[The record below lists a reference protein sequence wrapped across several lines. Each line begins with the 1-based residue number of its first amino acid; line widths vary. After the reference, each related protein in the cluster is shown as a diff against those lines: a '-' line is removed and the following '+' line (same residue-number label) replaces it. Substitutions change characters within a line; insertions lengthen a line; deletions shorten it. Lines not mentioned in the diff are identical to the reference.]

1 MKHIMKH
8 IILFIMFFAICGL
21 VIGITTYK
29 YTKSHLITGIS
40 GGIIGIISLILLF
53 IDKTELFI
61 RYPNIN
67 DKYR

>member
-1 MKHIMKH
+1 MKH

-53 IDKTELFI
+53 IDKTELFT
-61 RYPNIN
+61 RLPNIN
-67 DKYR
+67 NKYR

>member
-1 MKHIMKH
+1 MKH

-40 GGIIGIISLILLF
+40 GGIFCIGLILLF
-53 IDKTELFI
+53 IDKTELFT
-61 RYPNIN
+61 RKVNIN

>member
-1 MKHIMKH
+1 
-8 IILFIMFFAICGL
+8 MFFAICGL

-53 IDKTELFI
+53 IDKTELFT
-61 RYPNIN
+61 RLPNIN
-67 DKYR
+67 NKYR

>member
-1 MKHIMKH
+1 MKH

-40 GGIIGIISLILLF
+40 GGIISIIGLILLF

>member
-1 MKHIMKH
+1 MKH

-40 GGIIGIISLILLF
+40 GGIIGIIGIIGLILLF

-61 RYPNIN
+61 KYPNIN
-67 DKYR
+67 DEYR

>member
-1 MKHIMKH
+1 
-8 IILFIMFFAICGL
+8 MFFAICGL

-40 GGIIGIISLILLF
+40 GGIIGIISIIGLILLF
-53 IDKTELFI
+53 IDKTELYTRF
-61 RYPNIN
+61 PNIN

>member
-1 MKHIMKH
+1 MKH
-8 IILFIMFFAICGL
+8 IILFIIIFAICGL

-40 GGIIGIISLILLF
+40 GGIISIIGLILLF

>member
-53 IDKTELFI
+53 IDKTELFT
-61 RYPNIN
+61 RLPNIN
-67 DKYR
+67 NKYR